1 MFLLFHNIKR
11 EGGEREGE
19 NAVSNMC
26 HDRLGLPFFQVMMR
40 TARLEEELAAANAA
54 KETRTARM
62 EEEMAMAKV
71 QREEAE
77 RRVDELE
84 DEVRVSGE
92 HIGKLLELL
101 AEAQTM
107 LEARNAVPPSVPGD
121 IQQAYSATPPP
132 VGAAAA
138 AKRDIVYDEDL
149 PMWGSPPTQSQS
161 SPEHGHPSQS
171 SQDHTG
177 LLSSE
182 GGVALA
188 GQGSEGTEGTT
199 SEEVEVMLRQL
210 SIAGMGDEMLE
221 KFRAL
226 AKRGKEVTGEELVA
240 AGLDRE
246 VLEKFGML
254 GEGEEARERIQQMVD
269 KHGGEQ
275 PLPGEYGDAGNEGG
289 QGGGRGDMGAVE
301 EGDHTSPSP
310 EDSSSRAV
318 EALETVAG
326 GQGLE

>member
-1 MFLLFHNIKR
+1 METRENKCKVEYLVTDEVLVFL
-11 EGGEREGE
+11 
-19 NAVSNMC
+19 
-26 HDRLGLPFFQVMMR
+26 QVMMR
-40 TARLEEELAAANAA
+40 TARLEEELAAAKVA

-62 EEEMAMAKV
+62 EEEMSMAKV

-132 VGAAAA
+132 VGAAEA
-138 AKRDIVYDEDL
+138 AKREIVYDEDL

-161 SPEHGHPSQS
+161 SPEHGHLSHS
-171 SQDHTG
+171 SQEYTG
-177 LLSSE
+177 HPSSD

-188 GQGSEGTEGTT
+188 GQGSEGTEVTT

-210 SIAGMGDEMLE
+210 SMAGMGDEMLE

-275 PLPGEYGDAGNEGG
+275 PLPGVYGDAGDEGG
-289 QGGGRGDMGAVE
+289 QGGGHGDVGVVE
-301 EGDHTSPSP
+301 EVVGTSPRSPSP

-318 EALETVAG
+318 EALETAAQ
-326 GQGLE
+326 GQGLGSHTSRAE